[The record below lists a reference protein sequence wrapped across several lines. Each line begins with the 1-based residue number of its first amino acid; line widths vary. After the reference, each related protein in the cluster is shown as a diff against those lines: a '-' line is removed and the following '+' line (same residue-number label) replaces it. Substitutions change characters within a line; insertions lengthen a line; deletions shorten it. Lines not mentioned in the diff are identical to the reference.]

1 MFKIILCLIALI
13 SMSVNVNAN
22 DTADISNNSL
32 VNIEEI
38 TVISSRAPIP
48 LSEVIGS
55 VSVIKSDDIEKR
67 IANNIVDLIE
77 NTIGVSAPRSD
88 GYGRIFNEGFRI
100 RGLGGKRVNVLIDGV
115 RIPDSYVG
123 YGRDV
128 VDVDLVK
135 KVEILKGPSSA
146 LYGSDGLAGAI
157 SYTTKD
163 ASDLASKDNPYYSA
177 TVSYDESSDST
188 KVGLMSAFVG
198 NNIEGLIQVTRRDT
212 NERKLHNN
220 TEIEPNSMTGESNS
234 VLAKIKF
241 LLNESIDITFVADVQ
256 EWKND
261 WDLTTETGFSFF
273 PTPIPVSY
281 THLRAHET

>member
-1 MFKIILCLIALI
+1 MLKKKISLYLIALLI
-13 SMSVNVNAN
+13 ISVNVLADESVETNESNLIAN
-22 DTADISNNSL
+22 N
-32 VNIEEI
+32 NIEEI
-38 TVISSRAPIP
+38 TVISSRAPVP
-48 LSEVIGS
+48 LNEVIGS
-55 VSVIKSDDIEKR
+55 VALIKSDEIEKR

-77 NTIGVSAPRSD
+77 NTIGVTAPRSD

-163 ASDLASKDNPYYSA
+163 ASDLATSGNPYLSS
-177 TVSYDESSDST
+177 TLSFDDSSDST
-188 KVGLMSAFVG
+188 KVGLLGAFVG
-198 NNIEGLIQVTRRDT
+198 SNVEGLIQVTRRDT
-212 NERKLHNN
+212 NERNLHNQV
-220 TEIEPNSMTGESNS
+220 EIEPNSMS
-234 VLAKIKF
+234 
-241 LLNESIDITFVADVQ
+241 
-256 EWKND
+256 
-261 WDLTTETGFSFF
+261 
-273 PTPIPVSY
+273 
-281 THLRAHET
+281 